1 MNLCVNS
8 VKIVSDIRI
17 SENICK
23 SKCFYVINV
32 IYISMITPKVMA

>member
-1 MNLCVNS
+1 MNLCIIS
-8 VKIVSDIRI
+8 VKIVFDIRI

-32 IYISMITPKVMA
+32 VYISMIVPKVMA